1 MKPGTQCEK
10 LSNNIDV
17 VLQFTVI
24 MDKDSV
30 NNEYYMREQSFRS
43 AVACPA
49 PAQPQRAAGR
59 VIS

>member
-30 NNEYYMREQSFRS
+30 NNEYYIKDIIRNE
-43 AVACPA
+43 C
-49 PAQPQRAAGR
+49 
-59 VIS
+59 ICIWKK